1 MNLLLIKSSLMA
13 VRDEIVWRS
22 GIVYFVIVI
31 IAIVLLVRVII
42 LQYVERGKW
51 EAMSEKF
58 VYKTDVVPAI
68 RGDILD
74 DDGRLLA
81 SSVPYYSIY
90 MDTRSSGMSAEI
102 WSDGLSGLS
111 SGLEHLVGERS
122 ASAWRSELINARKKG
137 DRYFLIKRKVD
148 YETLKKLKELP
159 IFCEGQFKGGM
170 VAQAE
175 NRRILPNSEL
185 AARTIG
191 YLNQGSEGTEVGIEG
206 AFNKELEGSNG
217 LMVKQRL
224 TGGDWIPVDNFNS
237 VETRDGNDVVTT
249 IDIDLQDVATSAL
262 INQLRKNNAHH
273 GCVVLMEVSTGDI
286 KAIANLELGD
296 DGDYHE
302 TYNYAVGES
311 TEPGSTF
318 KLPSLMAAIEDGVID
333 TGDVVDTGNGT
344 VKFYNKIIRDTKEGG
359 YGKLTV
365 KQVFEKSSNVGTSK
379 IISQYYKDNPKA
391 FVNRLYSMRL
401 NQKLNLQIMGEA
413 DPLIRY
419 PGDKLWS
426 GLSLPMMSHGYEVQ
440 LTPLQI
446 LTFYNAVANNGRMM
460 KPRFVTEIRRNGNL
474 LKSFDT
480 EVLANSIA
488 SRSTIRKAKK
498 MMEGVVEHGTAVNL
512 KDADYK
518 IAGKTGTAQIA
529 KDKFG
534 YRTGSRISYQASFCG
549 YFPAGNPIYSCIVV
563 VNAPSN
569 SVYYGNLVAGPVFK
583 EISDKVY
590 STRFFKE
597 YVTEKKE
604 DKPFPAPDAGNGFRA
619 DINSVFRD
627 LGIRYKRTVD
637 DDWVATRESGDTI
650 RLAGVMQQQGLI
662 PDVRGMT
669 LRDAMYLLENSG
681 LRVTFNG
688 KGRVRKQSPEHGAK
702 IYEGSVVS
710 LDLNM

>member
-1 MNLLLIKSSLMA
+1 MA

-22 GIVYFVIVI
+22 GIVYFAIAVLAI
-31 IAIVLLVRVII
+31 ILLVRVII
-42 LQYVERGKW
+42 LQYIEKDKW
-51 EAMSEKF
+51 MAMAEKF
-58 VYKTDVVPAI
+58 VFRTDVVPAI

-74 DDGRLLA
+74 DNGRLLA

-90 MDTRSSGMSAEI
+90 MDTRSSGMSPEI
-102 WSDGLSGLS
+102 WSNGLGGLA
-111 SGLEHLVGERS
+111 SGLEQLVGERS
-122 ASAWRSELINARKKG
+122 AADWKTELINARKQG
-137 DRYFLIKRKVD
+137 DRYFLIKRRVD
-148 YETLKKLKELP
+148 FETLKRLKELP
-159 IFCEGQFKGGM
+159 IFNEGQYKGGM

-175 NRRILPNSEL
+175 NKRILPNNDL

-191 YLNQGSEGTEVGIEG
+191 YLNQGTEGTEVGIEG
-206 AFNKELEGSNG
+206 AFDENLAGKSG

-237 VETRDGNDVVTT
+237 VETKDGDDVITT
-249 IDIDLQDVATSAL
+249 IDIDLQDVASTAL
-262 INQLRKNNAHH
+262 LNQLKKNNAHH
-273 GCVVLMEVSTGDI
+273 GCVVLMEVATGDV

-296 DGDYHE
+296 DGEYHE
-302 TYNYAVGES
+302 TYNYAIAES

-318 KLPSLMAAIEDGVID
+318 KLASLMAAIEDGVID

-344 VKFYNKIIRDTKEGG
+344 VKFYNKVIRDTKEEG

-365 KQVFEKSSNVGTSK
+365 KQVFEKSSNVGTSML
-379 IISQYYKDNPKA
+379 IYSHYKDNPKA
-391 FVNRLYSMRL
+391 FVNRLYAMKL
-401 NQKLNLQIMGEA
+401 NQKLNLQIKGEGE
-413 DPLIRY
+413 PIIRY

-446 LTFYNAVANNGRMM
+446 LTFYNAVANDGRMM
-460 KPRFVTEIRRNGNL
+460 RPRFVTEIRRSGNI

-480 EVLANSIA
+480 EVILNSIA

-498 MMEGVVEHGTAVNL
+498 MMEGVVEHGTATNL

-529 KDKFG
+529 RAKYG
-534 YRTGSRISYQASFCG
+534 YRSGDRISYQASFCG
-549 YFPAGNPIYSCIVV
+549 YFPADNPIYSCIVV

-569 SVYYGNLVAGPVFK
+569 AVYYGNLVAGPVFK
-583 EISDKVY
+583 EISDKVF

-597 YVTEKKE
+597 LVADNIK
-604 DKPFPAPDAGNGFRA
+604 DKTPTAPDAGNGYRD
-619 DINSVFRD
+619 DINSVFRN
-627 LGIRYKRTVD
+627 LGIKYKRSVD

-650 RLAGVMQQQGLI
+650 RLVAVTPQQGQV

-681 LRVTFNG
+681 LKVKFNG
-688 KGRVRKQSPEHGAK
+688 KGRVRKQDPEHGAK

>member
-1 MNLLLIKSSLMA
+1 MT

-22 GIVYFVIVI
+22 GIVYLTIVV
-31 IAIVLLVRVII
+31 IAIILLVRIII

-51 EAMSEKF
+51 VAMSEKN
-58 VYKTDVVPAI
+58 VYRTDVVPAI
-68 RGDILD
+68 RGDILA

-90 MDTRSSGMSAEI
+90 MDTRSSGMSGEV

-111 SGLEHLVGERS
+111 SGLEHLAGEKS
-122 ASAWRSELINARKKG
+122 ASSWRTELINARTKG
-137 DRYFLIKRKVD
+137 DRYFLIKRRVD
-148 YETLKKLKELP
+148 YETLKRLKELP
-159 IFCEGQFKGGM
+159 VFREGQYKGGM
-170 VAQAE
+170 VTQAE
-175 NRRILPNSEL
+175 NKRILPNRDL
-185 AARTIG
+185 ASRTIG

-206 AFNKELEGSNG
+206 AFEKDLAGKSG

-224 TGGDWIPVDNFNS
+224 TGGDWIPIDNFNS
-237 VETRDGNDVVTT
+237 VETKDGNDVVTT

-262 INQLRKNNAHH
+262 LNQLKKHDAHH
-273 GCVVLMEVSTGDI
+273 GCVVLMQVATGDV
-286 KAIANLELGD
+286 KAISNLELGD

-318 KLPSLMAAIEDGVID
+318 KLASLMAAIEDGVID
-333 TGDVVDTGNGT
+333 TGDIVDTGTGT
-344 VKFYNKIIRDTKEGG
+344 VKFFNKVIRDTKEEG

-365 KQVFEKSSNVGTSK
+365 KQVFEKSSNVGTSML
-379 IISQYYKDNPKA
+379 IYEHYKDNPRA
-391 FVNRLYSMRL
+391 FINRLYAMKL
-401 NQKLNLQIMGEA
+401 NEKLNLQIKGEGE
-413 DPLIRY
+413 PLIRY
-419 PGDKLWS
+419 PGDKFWS
-426 GLSLPMMSHGYEVQ
+426 GLSLPMISHGYEVQ

-446 LTFYNAVANNGRMM
+446 LTFYNAVANDGRMM
-460 KPRFVTEIRRNGNL
+460 RPRFVTEIRRNGNL
-474 LKSFDT
+474 LKSFDP
-480 EVLANSIA
+480 EIIVNSLA

-498 MMEGVVEHGTAVNL
+498 MMEGVVEHGTATNL
-512 KDADYK
+512 KDAEYK

-529 KDKFG
+529 KDKYG
-534 YRTGSRISYQASFCG
+534 YRSGAKILYQASFCG
-549 YFPAGNPIYSCIVV
+549 YFPADNPIYSCIVV

-590 STRFFKE
+590 STRFFKDL
-597 YVTEKKE
+597 VAANKE
-604 DKPFPAPDAGNGFRA
+604 RKAPSAPDAGNGYRD

-627 LGIRYKRTVD
+627 LGIRYKRSVD
-637 DDWVATRESGDTI
+637 DDWIATRESGDTI
-650 RLAGVMQQQGLI
+650 KLVGVKLQQGQV

-669 LRDAMYLLENSG
+669 LRDAMFLLENSG
-681 LRVTFNG
+681 LNVKFNG
-688 KGRVRKQSPEHGAK
+688 KGRVRRQSPEHGAR